1 MRSLIVAALWLT
13 GLCCAGLGLGWTD
26 PFHLVC
32 LLGLLTLPGLLA
44 LWAWRRSDVE
54 ESLDTD
60 EEGVPLAR
68 TLLIQMVLLGFCIG
82 YVQLGMSLIHAAG
95 FGSNVSDQD
104 RSAFEATLA
113 IQEEAGNFVRA
124 AEMISERLDQ
134 PISANWMQ
142 FLVQRQY
149 QIALKAGKSCKN
161 LESRLLHY
169 TAALEFADRNRLD
182 GSVAKAGLE
191 ECQREEQFLARLNEF
206 RSKRDWQSRATL
218 LEGSL
223 LEVSG
228 FGLRYPVC
236 EWLRDTYLDW
246 ANDCND
252 IPSKREKL
260 FRAAKI
266 STTANLDASRVLLE
280 LERLDR
286 AEGDK
291 VRPRDLVHGSKG
303 GILNV
308 ICDFSPA
315 VVIADFWLDWPTDAP
330 VEGLVAK
337 DVRLFWGGNA
347 VSKFELRELRGKAA
361 PLHVSIV
368 VDVSGSMKPALG
380 NAQKGAKE
388 LLGGLSMLRHFH
400 PEIAVEVL
408 CFNDRVARR
417 CEWTRDLEKAQF
429 SLDGLHADGGT
440 ALLKA
445 IEIAL
450 HDLKEK
456 PGKRH
461 LLVFTDGKDTEEGP
475 GIVELIG
482 RAKAA
487 NTTVSS
493 IGLRTDDLDAKTLKS
508 LALET
513 GGHYWEAAAPS
524 DLVASFQRAALGFRP
539 HFYRLVFS
547 PPETSLGPL
556 EIRVGGENSLLLTGK

>member
-26 PFHLVC
+26 PFHLAC
-32 LLGLLTLPGLLA
+32 LAALLTLPGLLA
-44 LWAWRRSDVE
+44 LWAWRRGDTE
-54 ESLDTD
+54 EPLDA
-60 EEGVPLAR
+60 EEDGVPLAR
-68 TLLIQMVLLGFCIG
+68 TLLIQILLLGFCIG

-95 FGSNVSDQD
+95 FGSNVTDQD
-104 RSAFEATLA
+104 RTAFETALA

-124 AEMISERLDQ
+124 AEMISERLGQ
-134 PISANWMQ
+134 PISTSWMQ
-142 FLVQRQY
+142 LLVQRQY
-149 QIALKAGKSCKN
+149 QIALKAGKSSKS
-161 LESRLLHY
+161 LESRRSHY
-169 TAALEFADRNRLD
+169 TAALEIADRNRLD

-191 ECQREEQFLARLNEF
+191 ECQREEQFLARLEEF
-206 RSKRDWQSRATL
+206 RSKKDWQSRATL

-223 LEVSG
+223 LEAG
-228 FGLRYPVC
+228 GLGLRYPVC

-246 ANDCND
+246 ANDCKD
-252 IPSKREKL
+252 AASKREKL
-260 FRAAKI
+260 LRAAKI
-266 STTANLDASRVLLE
+266 SATANLDASRGLLE

-286 AEGDK
+286 AESEK
-291 VRPRDLVHGSKG
+291 SRPRDLVHGSKG

-308 ICDFSPA
+308 ICDYSPA
-315 VVIADFWLDWPTDAP
+315 VVIADFWLDWPNDAP
-330 VEGLVAK
+330 VEGLTAK
-337 DVRLFWGGNA
+337 DVRLFWAGNP

-368 VDVSGSMKPALG
+368 VDASGSMKPALG

-388 LLGGLSMLRHFH
+388 LIGGLSVLRHFH

-408 CFNDRVARR
+408 CFNDRVVRR
-417 CEWTRDLEKAQF
+417 CGWTKDLERAQL

-445 IEIAL
+445 VELAL
-450 HDLKEK
+450 FDLKEK

-461 LLVFTDGKDTEEGP
+461 LLVFTDGKDTEGGP
-475 GIVELIG
+475 GLVELIG
-482 RAKAA
+482 RAKGA

-493 IGLRTDDLDAKTLKS
+493 IGLRTDDLDSKTLKS

-513 GGHYWEAAAPS
+513 GGHYWEAAAS
-524 DLVASFQRAALGFRP
+524 NDLVASFQRAALGFRP
-539 HFYRLVFS
+539 HFYRLVFY
-547 PPETSLGPL
+547 PPETTLGPL